1 MGAKDAVSGRRLNMQ
16 PPDIT
21 RVFKGPQNEFEV
33 EIVFAGEGNQSPKEG
48 HTYDEIIVVVEGI
61 IDLERN
67 DRQEITTHS
76 KYDTVFLPK
85 GTVHQITIKKAP
97 VKVVIIHPERQE

>member
-1 MGAKDAVSGRRLNMQ
+1 MQ

-33 EIVFAGEGNQSPKEG
+33 EIVFARESNQSPKEG
-48 HTYDEIIVVVEGI
+48 HTYDEIIVVTDGVIE
-61 IDLERN
+61 LERS
-67 DRQEITTHS
+67 DQEQISTHT
-76 KYDTVFLPK
+76 KYDCIFLPK
-85 GTVHQITIKKAP
+85 GTVHQITVKKAP

>member
-1 MGAKDAVSGRRLNMQ
+1 MQ

-33 EIVFAGEGNQSPKEG
+33 EIVFAREGNQSPREG
-48 HTYDEIIVVVEGI
+48 HSYDEIIVVTDGVIE
-61 IDLERN
+61 L
-67 DRQEITTHS
+67 DRSDREETSTHA
-76 KYDTVFLPK
+76 KYDYIFLPK
-85 GTVHQITIKKAP
+85 GTVHQITVKKAP

>member
-1 MGAKDAVSGRRLNMQ
+1 MQ

-48 HTYDEIIVVVEGI
+48 HAYDEIIVVTDGVIE
-61 IDLERN
+61 LERS
-67 DRQEITTHS
+67 DREEISTHS
-76 KYDTVFLPK
+76 KYDYIFLPK
-85 GTVHQITIKKAP
+85 GIVHQITIKKAP

>member
-1 MGAKDAVSGRRLNMQ
+1 MQ

-21 RVFKGPQNEFEV
+21 RVFKGPGNEFEV

-48 HTYDEIIVVVEGI
+48 HTYDEIIVVTDGVIE
-61 IDLERN
+61 LERS
-67 DRQEITTHS
+67 DREGVETHS
-76 KYDTVFLPK
+76 KYDYIFLPK
-85 GTVHQITIKKAP
+85 DTVHQITVKEAP

>member
-1 MGAKDAVSGRRLNMQ
+1 MQ

-33 EIVFAGEGNQSPKEG
+33 ETVFAREGNQSPKEG
-48 HTYDEIIVVVEGI
+48 HRYDEIIVVADGV
-61 IDLERN
+61 IDLERS
-67 DRQEITTHS
+67 DRKEISTHS
-76 KYDTVFLPK
+76 KYDYIFLPK
-85 GTVHQITIKKAP
+85 GTVHQITVKKTP